1 MIYDYAIEPDV
12 LIEWSRDQLISTYIS
27 ESFGFGKTRLMA
39 EYPNFKKWKKQFN
52 KAWKQTDISDLDQSR
67 LVELFLLLT
76 ESRIKRPFHGYD
88 GEKEWLANAVIE
100 NRCGKPFKG
109 IIARTNSFS
118 KDNILPNDR
127 VGSWDRN
134 RWCTDISKRIP
145 KTDENISEALSP
157 IFHNCMDFTL
167 VDPYFR
173 ASKEQWRKTFGCILK
188 TFMAYRSSSDM
199 YCIEIHI
206 AEHLNAPSAEHL
218 KKEFCSKRF
227 TEILP
232 PNIELR
238 VKRWSQKKGGEKL
251 HDRFLLTDI
260 GCVQSSY
267 GFDHG
272 TDSETTSLTLLN
284 KQDCSLIKHQYL
296 GDNPAFE
303 LDFEFLVK

>member
-1 MIYDYAIEPDV
+1 
-12 LIEWSRDQLISTYIS
+12 
-27 ESFGFGKTRLMA
+27 
-39 EYPNFKKWKKQFN
+39 
-52 KAWKQTDISDLDQSR
+52 
-67 LVELFLLLT
+67 
-76 ESRIKRPFHGYD
+76 
-88 GEKEWLANAVIE
+88 
-100 NRCGKPFKG
+100 
-109 IIARTNSFS
+109 
-118 KDNILPNDR
+118 
-127 VGSWDRN
+127 
-134 RWCTDISKRIP
+134 
-145 KTDENISEALSP
+145 
-157 IFHNCMDFTL
+157 
-167 VDPYFR
+167 
-173 ASKEQWRKTFGCILK
+173 
-188 TFMAYRSSSDM
+188 M

-272 TDSETTSLTLLN
+272 ADSETTSLTLLN
-284 KQDCSLIKHQYL
+284 KQDYSLVKYQYL
-296 GDNPAFE
+296 GENPAFE